1 MPEECQYYYNDS
13 SFKGVSEKGRGDSTS
28 GFFVSSRRETEGLA
42 ALNRGRYRIIRVKD
56 GEMDLRRMRI
66 ADFAGVPAVRQ
77 ESCKQQTA

>member
-1 MPEECQYYYNDS
+1 MQVILPENARRLW
-13 SFKGVSEKGRGDSTS
+13 GVSEKGRGDSTS
-28 GFFVSSRRETEGLA
+28 GFFVSSRRETEGLVG
-42 ALNRGRYRIIRVKD
+42 LNRGRYRIIRVKD